1 MDKINLSLVP
11 FDLIKKEY
19 HKRVNE
25 IQRAKPKPETCRGCI
40 YLLSGTKLRERFK
53 IPFKHGLITGHYCLF
68 NSEGLTVS
76 DIKSKR
82 GMFYGLKSKACEN
95 KKLL

>member
-1 MDKINLSLVP
+1 MNEINLSLVP

-19 HKRVNE
+19 HKRVNV
-25 IQRAKPKPETCRGCI
+25 IQRAKPKPETCRGCV

-53 IPFKHGLITGHYCLF
+53 IPFKHGLITGHYCLL
-68 NSEGLTVS
+68 NSEGLTIS